1 MIKIL
6 KRIYK
11 YRKMKKSGID
21 VTFKRPNHATLNGAN
36 YGKNVGLYDVAYV
49 EKGTSIGDYSYLN
62 ADCMLISGNIGRFC
76 SIGYRTIIGPNEH
89 PIENLITHPVA
100 YDKEYKF
107 IENKNII
114 DFKQKSD
121 PIIEDNVWIGANCI
135 IMKGVIIGEGSIIG
149 ANSVVTKDIPAYSI
163 AVGSPAKVIK
173 NRKKEFNLDDINLK
187 DMTTDEIIKYLN
199 KTN

>member
-1 MIKIL
+1 MVQE
-6 KRIYK
+6 IYI
-11 YRKMKKSGID
+11 ID
-21 VTFKRPNHATLNGAN
+21 DDDSSIVIFRELFKN
-36 YGKNVGLYDVAYV
+36 
-49 EKGTSIGDYSYLN
+49 
-62 ADCMLISGNIGRFC
+62 
-76 SIGYRTIIGPNEH
+76 
-89 PIENLITHPVA
+89 
-100 YDKEYKF
+100 DKEYKF

>member
-1 MIKIL
+1 MINIL

-11 YRKMKKSGID
+11 YIKMKKQGID
-21 VTFKRPNHATLNGAN
+21 VTFKSTEHATLNGAN
-36 YGKNVGLYDVAYV
+36 YGKNVGLYDVSYI
-49 EKGTSIGDYSYLN
+49 ERGTSIGDYSYLN
-62 ADCMLISGNIGRFC
+62 RDCMLISGKIGRFC
-76 SIGYRTIIGPNEH
+76 SIGYGTIIGPNEH
-89 PIENLITHPVA
+89 PIDNLITHPVA

-107 IENKNII
+107 IENKNIV
-114 DFKQKSD
+114 DFKQKNA

-135 IMKGVIIGEGSIIG
+135 IMKGVAIGEGSIIG

-173 NRKKEFNLDDINLK
+173 NRKEEFKLDNIHLK